1 MSKKKRYKKKQK
13 DKGNFFKSRGFVLLI
28 ALVAFIVILTFFFG
42 DSGIVEII
50 KARNKIEELR
60 ENIVRLEEQK
70 QKLLEEI
77 DELKK
82 NPLALEKKARE
93 DLWLMKKNEKVV
105 VIVRDEDKKEEEEK
119 KKKAA
124 AKEREEPR
132 RK

>member
-1 MSKKKRYKKKQK
+1 MSKKKRYKRKQNI
-13 DKGNFFKSRGFVLLI
+13 KGNFFKSRGFLLLI
-28 ALVAFIVILTFFFG
+28 ALVAFIVVLTFFFG
-42 DSGIVEII
+42 DSGIIEII
-50 KARNKIEELR
+50 KARNKIDELR
-60 ENIVRLEEQK
+60 ENIVQLEKQK
-70 QKLLEEI
+70 KKLLEEI

-105 VIVRDEDKKEEEEK
+105 VIVHDKDKEEEEK
-119 KKKAA
+119 KKEA